1 MIPITIVAGYL
12 GAGKTTFINKVLAE
26 TKSPLGVLVNDF
38 GDLAIDHDLIQNDDG
53 LTYSLNNGCVCCKLN
68 DDTGAALES
77 IKNKDISGVLL
88 EASGVAIPIKVAN
101 YGLSWPGFSL
111 NGILSLVDGQSVE
124 SLLDDKYVKTT
135 VRDQLVQADRIV
147 LNRHKKNIPKRLL
160 ELNSD
165 IYTDREIQNYP
176 EFIQGS
182 FFSKKGID
190 NFQEN
195 HYAFKTSSLV
205 SKESIN
211 KDKLKDFL
219 STNPHIHRA
228 KGWIRDQQH
237 QSWLVQMNKGERKFI
252 PCSYQT
258 QNRMIFISTES
269 INFQSQLIN
278 RFT

>member
-38 GDLAIDHDLIQNDDG
+38 VDLAIDHDLVQNDDG

-176 EFIQGS
+176 EFIQDS
-182 FFSKKGID
+182 FLSEKRID
-190 NFQEN
+190 DFQEN

-219 STNPHIHRA
+219 LTNPHIHRA
-228 KGWIRDQQH
+228 KGWIRDRQDK
-237 QSWLVQMNKGERKFI
+237 SWLVQMNKSGCAFI
-252 PCSYQT
+252 PCAYQT
-258 QNRMIFISTES
+258 QNRMIFISTEP
-269 INFQSQLIN
+269 INFQFI
-278 RFT
+278 